1 MSVWKRLQRVGKSA
15 SKFQFTASYQ
25 ELIVESSKKWQP
37 DKICV
42 VWTRRNRRKST
53 QLHTWEPT
61 IRNPYVGLVS
71 WTVPENVE
79 IQVTLFRDH
88 KHADYEDKDWYFI
101 VEDQSK
107 NGRRKALASAAINMK
122 KYASDVPT
130 QHELHFKLNPCTK
143 KIVSASI
150 KLTLSCVLLREGKA
164 TDEDMQSVASL
175 MSIGKTD
182 IGNVEELDDDE
193 DLTTRISEI
202 TSQLTTELEMN
213 HNYDILFERITPK
226 KPPLN
231 PFEEED
237 EEEEKELD
245 DKNAFTEEKYNKN
258 ENGSINPFDEPT
270 PPDRVLDLTNPF
282 HDSSS
287 SLTMEKK
294 VLGVKK
300 KKAPPIPIDKTKSPA
315 PNDKINPPTTSDRM
329 KFPAPNDKTKSMTLP
344 VQPSRQSTE
353 KLSPKFEKNPKQK
366 FNLPLKH
373 AHKKSKAPEKPI
385 YEGTPPSSPEAEK
398 PQVRPLTPPP
408 TGEESSGSI
417 SSTPSSRVS
426 SKKSTNSPN
435 DSMETGTSSDTSQM
449 SSPSHQI
456 GDSSLDLLEWSK
468 EVTRGYKGVKVTNLT
483 TSWRNG
489 MAFCAVIHHFR
500 PDLID
505 FSLLA
510 PHDIKGNN
518 RIAFDAGVKLG
529 IPRVIEPSDMVLL
542 TVPDKL
548 AVMTYLHQLRTYFT
562 GQTLEVQ
569 QIGYS
574 ASESTYTFGE
584 VDMEEDARISQEMFG
599 KNATD
604 SGPKRGSMSPDRI
617 SRDSVSLEREK
628 PDLKEHLNSLNN
640 EMTPRERNIS
650 PVSDKG
656 NKILS
661 KTNDISSRDGQK
673 SSSHGSDEADIGMFR
688 TKAKI
693 ENVNKTKSPS
703 SLTVINDKSPVKST
717 SPSPE
722 KKVLMTRKQLLNP
735 FDSDEGEDVG
745 TYSEASNISTPQDPI
760 GMQIPTEDED
770 EGEEVWQKRDHA
782 DVSIHT
788 DARSKSQSQS
798 TFSPSMPTTATRN
811 ETQAIVR
818 LSKDMMKLPIL
829 EKGSESAI
837 SITRKYGTLPVRS
850 SVEKSGDCTS
860 STPSS
865 PISTDSELS
874 RKKSRHEELKERA
887 RLLLEQA
894 RKDAVATK
902 PPSDMTIKE
911 PEEKHKLNEPGDNQD
926 PDHQVRLRERARK
939 LIAEARMSIGKP
951 EQPEIASEATV
962 KSRPASQTSVDSQI
976 SQQRSSTSS
985 SLKDKSLE
993 ETVALKTQRILKAY
1007 MSLKKSEFE
1016 RSNSLLGS
1024 SDPTQPKSNG
1034 SVKLKKISLAKPNIS
1049 SQLSGSLSPAEN
1061 NKLQSDQNPVHH
1073 NKKAISPETQI
1084 SFTSI
1089 EFSDKEQSPG
1099 PEEESDKDLL
1109 YLDELLAEAEN
1120 LKDTNQYVENEL
1132 EALEREQQQIDT
1144 RAATVETFLR
1154 KSMEKGKNKAKEEKL
1169 LQEWFML
1176 VNKRNALIRR
1186 QMQLNILEKEDD
1198 LERKFEMLNRELRAM
1213 MAIEDWQKTEAQK
1226 RREKLLL
1233 EELVVIV
1240 NKRDELVQH
1249 LDSQERAIE
1258 EDEQLDRKIS
1268 EGSFLKEE
1276 KSCSVQ

>member
-37 DKICV
+37 NKICV

-88 KHADYEDKDWYFI
+88 KNAEYEDKDWCFI

-130 QHELHFKLNPCTK
+130 QHELHVKLNPCTK
-143 KIVSASI
+143 KIVSASV

-193 DLTTRISEI
+193 DLTAKISEI

-231 PFEEED
+231 PFEEE
-237 EEEEKELD
+237 EEEEGEKELD
-245 DKNAFTEEKYNKN
+245 DKNPFTEMKYNQN
-258 ENGSINPFDEPT
+258 ESGTTNPFDEPT

-282 HDSSS
+282 LDSSV
-287 SLTMEKK
+287 SLSMEKK

-300 KKAPPIPIDKTKSPA
+300 KKAPPPPIDKTKSPA
-315 PNDKINPPTTSDRM
+315 TNDKINPPATSDRM
-329 KFPAPNDKTKSMTLP
+329 KFPAPNDKTKSMILP
-344 VQPSRQSTE
+344 VQPSKQSTD
-353 KLSPKFEKNPKQK
+353 KLSPRFEKNSKQK
-366 FNLPLKH
+366 FSLPLKH
-373 AHKKSKAPEKPI
+373 DHKKSKAPEKPI
-385 YEGTPPSSPEAEK
+385 YEGTPPSSPEMEK
-398 PQVRPLTPPP
+398 NPVRQLTPPP

-468 EVTRGYKGVKVTNLT
+468 KVTRGYKGVKVTNLT

-489 MAFCAVIHHFR
+489 MAFCAIIHHFR

-529 IPRVIEPSDMVLL
+529 IPRVIEPSDMVVLA
-542 TVPDKL
+542 VPDKL

-584 VDMEEDARISQEMFG
+584 MDMEEDARISQEMFG
-599 KNATD
+599 KNVTD
-604 SGPKRGSMSPDRI
+604 SGPKRGSVSPDRK
-617 SRDSVSLEREK
+617 SQGSVSLEREK
-628 PDLKEHLNSLNN
+628 PDFKNQVNGMTN
-640 EMTPRERNIS
+640 EITSGKNGIKM
-650 PVSDKG
+650 
-656 NKILS
+656 LS
-661 KTNDISSRDGQK
+661 KTNDISSSDVQK
-673 SSSHGSDEADIGMFR
+673 SSSHRSDVADIGMFR
-688 TKAKI
+688 PKAQE
-693 ENVNKTKSPS
+693 ENVIKTKSPS
-703 SLTVINDKSPVKST
+703 SLTVSNDQSPSIST
-717 SPSPE
+717 SPSLE
-722 KKVLMTRKQLLNP
+722 TKVLMTRKQLLNP

-745 TYSEASNISTPQDPI
+745 TYSEASNISTPQDPV

-770 EGEEVWQKRDHA
+770 DGEDVWQKRDQA
-782 DVSIHT
+782 DVSINT

-798 TFSPSMPTTATRN
+798 TVSPSKPTTATRH
-811 ETQAIVR
+811 ETQAVVR
-818 LSKDMMKLPIL
+818 MSKDMKLPIL
-829 EKGSESAI
+829 EKSSEPPV
-837 SITRKYGTLPVRS
+837 ITRLSGTLPVRS
-850 SVEKSGDCTS
+850 SVEKSRDSTS

-865 PISTDSELS
+865 PSSTDPELS
-874 RKKSRHEELKERA
+874 SKKSRHEELKERA

-894 RKDAVATK
+894 RKDAVVTK
-902 PPSDMTIKE
+902 PPSDLAIKE
-911 PEEKHKLNEPGDNQD
+911 PEEKHKRTETGENQD

-951 EQPEIASEATV
+951 EQPEIASQATV
-962 KSRPASQTSVDSQI
+962 KSRPVSQASVDSQI
-976 SQQRSSTSS
+976 SQQRSSTSM

-993 ETVALKTQRILKAY
+993 ET
-1007 MSLKKSEFE
+1007 EFE
-1016 RSNSLLGS
+1016 RSNSLTS
-1024 SDPTQPKSNG
+1024 SDLTQPKPNG
-1034 SVKLKKISLAKPNIS
+1034 TAVLKKISLAKPNIS
-1049 SQLSGSLSPAEN
+1049 SHLSGSLSPTEN
-1061 NKLQSDQNPVHH
+1061 SKILVQSDQNPVQH
-1073 NKKAISPETQI
+1073 NKKAIGPETQI

-1089 EFSDKEQSPG
+1089 EFSDKEQN
-1099 PEEESDKDLL
+1099 PEEEGDKDLL

-1258 EDEQLDRKIS
+1258 EDEQLERKIS
-1268 EGSFLKEE
+1268 DGSFLKEE